1 MELRRQKA
9 KITPLREE
17 EGERHGHAV
26 ERAPLRKE
34 QLLTQRR
41 TKRIYRKNNVIVQ
54 HYVTQ
59 LCIVS
64 C

>member
-17 EGERHGHAV
+17 EGERHGHAA